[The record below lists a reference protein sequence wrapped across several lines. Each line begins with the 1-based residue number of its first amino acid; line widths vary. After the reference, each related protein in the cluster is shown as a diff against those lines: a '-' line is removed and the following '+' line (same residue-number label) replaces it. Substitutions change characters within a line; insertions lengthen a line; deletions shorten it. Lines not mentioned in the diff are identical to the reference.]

1 MKRLHQAFVLFV
13 LGLVILSSS
22 CKSEFEKIRSSGDTK
37 VLYKEAYNY
46 YEAEEYQKA
55 QTLFELIIS
64 AYRGQKEAEDIYFK
78 YAYTY
83 YHLER
88 YILASYYFKNFA
100 QTFSTS
106 SLREE
111 ADFMTAYA
119 SYKLSPTFRLDQS
132 YTEKAIEGFQLFV
145 NTYPESER
153 VQQCNSLIDEMRLK
167 QEVKAFEEGKLYF
180 DLRQYQ
186 AATHSFENLLKDFP
200 ETRNADKV
208 RYMIIKSYYL
218 LAQNSIVDK
227 QEKRYQETLD
237 KSKEFLAR
245 AKDKELKKEIR
256 VIQKN
261 SSKKLKQLSNV
272 RYKDESAG
280 TGS

>member
-1 MKRLHQAFVLFV
+1 MERLHTVMILLSVGIILFA
-13 LGLVILSSS
+13 GS
-22 CKSEFEKIRSSGDTK
+22 CKSEFEKIRSNGDPK
-37 VLYKEAYNY
+37 VLYKHAYQY
-46 YEAEEYQKA
+46 YEEEEYQKA

-64 AYRGQKEAEDIYFK
+64 SYRGKKEAEDLYFK

-119 SYKLSPTFRLDQS
+119 NYKLSPTFRLDQS

-145 NTYPESER
+145 NTYPESPR
-153 VQQCNSLIDEMRLK
+153 VKQCNSLIDEMRLK
-167 QEVKAFEEGKLYF
+167 QEMKAFEEGKLYF

-186 AATHSFENLLKDFP
+186 AAMHSFENLLKDFP
-200 ETRNADKV
+200 ETGNADEV
-208 RYMIIKSYYL
+208 RFMIIKASYL
-218 LAQNSIVDK
+218 LAENSIVDR
-227 QEKRYQETLD
+227 QEERYKETME
-237 KSKEFLAR
+237 KSDEFLDR

-256 VIQKN
+256 TIKKN
-261 SSKKLKQLSNV
+261 SSKKLNQIKND
-272 RYKDESAG
+272 RYKNSSAG
-280 TGS
+280 LRS